1 MQLRETRASAYREVD
16 FDLHGLVGIRL
27 VNASEAEA
35 RVVDRQVGPIR
46 RSITREPDI
55 VVEFVDRLGDEDV
68 RLVGLDD
75 VAYSKHSFLLQ
86 PRGPDRPHARLHL
99 DGIGKQ
105 CRIVCER
112 GVAPV
117 PLLIA
122 IVNLTMLSKGIV
134 PVHASAFTYRGK
146 GVLVTGWAKGGK
158 TEVLLSFMQRGAEYV
173 GDEWVY
179 LDPGTRRMYGI
190 PEPIRLWDW
199 HFPDLPEYLDTI
211 GRRGRTRLQVMR
223 AARDVGRRLSPG
235 SGPIARVADRITPVI
250 QRQMFVHVPPA
261 SLFGPLACSL
271 EGKLEKLV
279 FVLSHSSPEVTVEPI
294 DSGEVIRRMLFS
306 LRYERLPL
314 YSTYLKY
321 RFAFPDTAIPA
332 IEEADERERKLLRAL
347 SGIPAYALY
356 HPFPA
361 PIGRL
366 FSALEPV
373 L

>member
-1 MQLRETRASAYREVD
+1 MQLRAARASENREID
-16 FDLHGLVGIRL
+16 FDLHGLVGVRL
-27 VNASEAEA
+27 VNAGEAEA
-35 RVVDRQVGPIR
+35 GVVTRQIGPVR
-46 RSITREPDI
+46 RPLPGEPDI
-55 VVEFVDRLGDEDV
+55 VVEFVDHLKEEDV
-68 RLVGLDD
+68 RFVGLND
-75 VAYSKHSFLLQ
+75 VAYSKNSFLLQ
-86 PRGPDRPHARLHL
+86 PRGPGRPSARLHL
-99 DGIGKQ
+99 DGIGQ
-105 CRIVCER
+105 GCRIVCER
-112 GVAPV
+112 GTAPV

-122 IVNLTMLSKGIV
+122 VVNLTMLSKGIV
-134 PVHASAFTYRGK
+134 PVHGSAFTYRGT

-158 TEVLLSFMQRGAEYV
+158 TEVLLSFMQQGAEYV

-179 LDPGTRRMYGI
+179 VDPETRRMYGI

-199 HFPDLPEYLDTI
+199 HFPDVPEYLDAV
-211 GRRGRTRLQVMR
+211 GRRGRTRLKAMR
-223 AARDVGRRLSPG
+223 VARDVGSRLSSGGG
-235 SGPIARVADRITPVI
+235 SIARAADRITPVL
-250 QRQMFVHVPPA
+250 QRQMFVHAPPA
-261 SLFGPLACSL
+261 SLFGPRACAL

-279 FVLSHSSPEVTVEPI
+279 FVVSHSSSDVTVEPV

-321 RFAFPDTAIPA
+321 RFAFPAAAIPA
-332 IEEADERERKLLRAL
+332 IEEAEDRESKLLSAL
-347 SGIPAYALY
+347 SGIQAYALY